1 MREVRMHRRLVLAA
15 ALGSLGPPGMPA
27 ELVQRIRAAFT
38 AAKADEAAA
47 SRVAGLGL
55 VDMGDPSPAEIQDF
69 VNRETAR
76 WAPVVRVSAAQP

>member
-1 MREVRMHRRLVLAA
+1 MREVRMHRCPVHVA
-15 ALGSLGPPGMPA
+15 ALGSLAAPGMPA
-27 ELVQRIRAAFT
+27 ELVQRIRAAVT
-38 AAKADEAAA
+38 AAKADKAAA

-55 VDMGDPSPAEIQDF
+55 VDMGDPSPAEIQDV

>member
-1 MREVRMHRRLVLAA
+1 MHRCLVLAA
-15 ALGSLGPPGMPA
+15 TLGSLATPGMPA

-55 VDMGDPSPAEIQDF
+55 VAMGDPSPAEIPDV

-76 WAPVVRVSAAQP
+76 WAPVVRASGAQP